1 MISDLFKNTKPSRQV
16 LTLLLALV
24 FFMLLSMLLTGALQV
39 LGIDC
44 LEVENQRN
52 LQFVSQLMMFLC
64 PALLCVLIFEND
76 GISVLGLAVCKGR
89 GWYFLI
95 GILFFVLLFPLT
107 DWLTLWN
114 DSWHFGGSLKM
125 VEESLRRAG
134 EVSSETVKQFLM
146 LPGEA
151 NLVLN
156 LLILALTPA
165 VCEEF
170 FFRGSLQRLML
181 RWLNRPWAAIII
193 TAVIF
198 SLAHGEL
205 FAFVPRF
212 FLGAF
217 LGALYYYSGV
227 IWVNVLVHFLNNS
240 IVVVSYY
247 LYQVGAISTE
257 PEMLLHFPVWVVAL
271 TGLLSAILFFL
282 LLRRK
287 RKLS

>member
-1 MISDLFKNTKPSRQV
+1 
-16 LTLLLALV
+16 
-24 FFMLLSMLLTGALQV
+24 
-39 LGIDC
+39 
-44 LEVENQRN
+44 
-52 LQFVSQLMMFLC
+52 
-64 PALLCVLIFEND
+64 
-76 GISVLGLAVCKGR
+76 
-89 GWYFLI
+89 
-95 GILFFVLLFPLT
+95 
-107 DWLTLWN
+107 
-114 DSWHFGGSLKM
+114 M